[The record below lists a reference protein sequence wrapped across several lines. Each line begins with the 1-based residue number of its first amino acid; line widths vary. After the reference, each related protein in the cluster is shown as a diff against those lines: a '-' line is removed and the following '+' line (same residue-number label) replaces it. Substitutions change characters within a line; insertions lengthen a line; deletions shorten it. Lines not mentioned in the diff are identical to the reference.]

1 MSTPP
6 PRHSFSLPTSTSG
19 SNERVLPTPSSS
31 TTVRQSMYQ
40 KPKQQTE
47 RQELEQQLAEKKK
60 QLQGSTSGIGKN
72 VLARQVDQ
80 LEEKIKELENQKH
93 DPPSESPFSS
103 ERLKHLERDLADY
116 RKPPSLRNKKESF
129 GQQQRVPMTTGLD
142 LLPSPTASSLLPP
155 QHDSTSLLPLPPPPT
170 GSIPT
175 KRRSKVP
182 NTDRRNTDI
191 EFATE
196 IGQGLLLEVR
206 KMQALLQEKEEQ
218 LRTLEN
224 QKADLE
230 RAAEAMAKQ
239 MRQREENEE
248 KLKEETWNLELAKQE
263 LTISVTELQQN
274 LNKANV
280 EQTKLAKQADELRT
294 EIEHLRASEEKLN
307 NKVENMKNR
316 HEQDMSSMRQHTAV
330 LQKEKTDQAK
340 QIETLT
346 SELAIAKAQSRI
358 VKPIVSEPE
367 PSTRSE
373 QSDDQTQ
380 STTTTKNELSPASS
394 PPPSPKHAPVRNQ
407 KMEVETLKS
416 SLAHAHRMISN
427 LRSNLHK
434 EKAEKFELKK
444 LLAESQETIEQMQ
457 NDPRLWVDAR
467 SEPKEHSK
475 RLQKSPKRRGKKTDS
490 SSRRIKSNST
500 SVPRIEYVDSTDSCS
515 SMSDINDND
524 DEGDLPHSPINID
537 HIGFTSLSSELSQ
550 SQFSQRPNTVD
561 AEVNTDP
568 VHIEKAHEPLI
579 ENISEASKPDEVKPN
594 SLKQTIGGLMTGA
607 AAAADVLPSTKSSM
621 EVSTQTET
629 TSKGVESSV
638 QTEAVS
644 STSLPTQIEEPELT
658 ATTVA
663 VHTSIQTET
672 RPENVES
679 LMQTATKPTND
690 ISTQTE
696 PRSVDVKGSIQT
708 AADPVNIN
716 SVQLETGPDG
726 VENTNITSAKSEG
739 VESSVQTISTP
750 ISSLPTQTEDIQG
763 SDVSIQAENDS
774 DDIFT
779 QTNESIDTVKQQ
791 DITHRPIQRNDVETQ
806 TQYVETKDAQVQYD
820 TDIFEKSSVL
830 PLPLNKSQPKQHPL
844 FNDEDNNSFYYDAN
858 SDLNQSKPSSRNT
871 LTNVAGL
878 DDSHQSLKHAGEIDN
893 RNMSALRMSTVEP
906 TAPPKSIPKRAL
918 SSEDQTIKLDDDG
931 NEKKMFSKEET
942 DALISTAVNIALAK
956 AKKSQNEMKS
966 NRDSAIVEVPISPEA
981 TEAPGIISST
991 VSEIIVKDKDAAGH
1005 IDEEI
1010 PPPELIDGPS
1020 AAFEQESEEYDD
1032 IEDSIPERPTSPP
1045 PSSLLSRALS
1055 PRRMNKGKMPESDA
1069 DYQRSLNRTP
1079 VSMSS
1084 MSTANTHDQLRS
1096 VTSSHFDTH
1105 SINATDPHMISLITK
1120 TMIGDWLWKNTRKAV
1135 GGGISENKHQRYFW
1149 IHPYSR
1155 TLYWSN
1161 KSPGLDGNHAKAKSA
1176 LIENITVVPNKP
1188 TKSDDLPDVSMLI
1201 QTTHRQLRLT
1211 APNMEQHNNWFEAIS
1226 HLITRNTGSSIQ
1238 SPSSR
1243 NTNTKSVASSTG
1255 NSLLQRASFRRLHD
1269 MFHQPSISTTTAT
1282 QRTESTTPEYEDDP
1296 LEDVRMCCNGKH
1308 HVSKLER
1315 DHKHR
1320 RQYRKSSSRIPH
1332 NH

>member
-1 MSTPP
+1 
-6 PRHSFSLPTSTSG
+6 
-19 SNERVLPTPSSS
+19 
-31 TTVRQSMYQ
+31 MYQ
-40 KPKQQTE
+40 KPKQLTE
-47 RQELEQQLAEKKK
+47 QQELEQQLAEKKR

-129 GQQQRVPMTTGLD
+129 GQQQRGPMTTGLD

-280 EQTKLAKQADELRT
+280 EQTKLAKQADKLRT
-294 EIEHLRASEEKLN
+294 EIEQLRASEEKLN
-307 NKVENMKNR
+307 SKVENMKNR
-316 HEQDMSSMRQHTAV
+316 HEQDMSSMRRHTAV

-358 VKPIVSEPE
+358 VKSAVSEPE

-394 PPPSPKHAPVRNQ
+394 PPSSPKNAPVRNQ
-407 KMEVETLKS
+407 AMEVETLKS
-416 SLAHAHRMISN
+416 SLAHAHRMVSN
-427 LRSNLHK
+427 LRSNLYK

-457 NDPRLWVDAR
+457 NDPHLWVDAR
-467 SEPKEHSK
+467 SGPKEHSR

-500 SVPRIEYVDSTDSCS
+500 SAPRIEYVASTDSCS
-515 SMSDINDND
+515 SISDINDND
-524 DEGDLPHSPINID
+524 SEGDLPHSPIDID

-550 SQFSQRPNTVD
+550 SQFSQRPSTVD

-568 VHIEKAHEPLI
+568 VHIETAHGSLI
-579 ENISEASKPDEVKPN
+579 ESINEASNLDEAKHK
-594 SLKQTIGGLMTGA
+594 SLKKAIGGLMADA
-607 AAAADVLPSTKSSM
+607 AAGAGILPSTKSSM

-629 TSKGVESSV
+629 TSKGVESFV
-638 QTEAVS
+638 QTEAAL
-644 STSLPTQIEEPELT
+644 STSLSTQIEEPELT

-663 VHTSIQTET
+663 VHTSIQTEA
-672 RPENVES
+672 RPEDNEI
-679 LMQTATKPTND
+679 LMQTTTKLAND
-690 ISTQTE
+690 ISAQT
-696 PRSVDVKGSIQT
+696 
-708 AADPVNIN
+708 DPVNTN
-716 SVQLETGPDG
+716 SLQAETRPND
-726 VENTNITSAKSEG
+726 VESSNVTSAKSEG

-750 ISSLPTQTEDIQG
+750 ATSLSTQTEDTQG

-774 DDIFT
+774 DDIFK
-779 QTNESIDTVKQQ
+779 QTNESIDIVKQQ

-806 TQYVETKDAQVQYD
+806 TQYVKTKDAQVQYD
-820 TDIFEKSSVL
+820 TDVFEKPSVL
-830 PLPLNKSQPKQHPL
+830 PLPTSKSQSNQHPL
-844 FNDEDNNSFYYDAN
+844 FNDEDNDSFYYDAN
-858 SDLNQSKPSSRNT
+858 SDLNQSKPTSRNT
-871 LTNVAGL
+871 LANMAGL
-878 DDSHQSLKHAGEIDN
+878 DDSRQSLKHAGEIDD
-893 RNMSALRMSTVEP
+893 RNMSALRMSAIEP
-906 TAPPKSIPKRAL
+906 TDPSKSVPKRAL
-918 SSEDQTIKLDDDG
+918 SPENQTIKPDDDES
-931 NEKKMFSKEET
+931 EKKMFSKEET
-942 DALISTAVNIALAK
+942 DALIATAVGIALAK
-956 AKKSQNEMKS
+956 AKESQNEKES
-966 NRDSAIVEVPISPEA
+966 NRDSAMVEISISPEV
-981 TEAPGIISST
+981 TETSGIISGT
-991 VSEIIVKDKDAAGH
+991 VSEIIAKDKDTVGH
-1005 IDEEI
+1005 TGEEI

-1020 AAFEQESEEYDD
+1020 AVFEQESEEYDD

-1096 VTSSHFDTH
+1096 VTSSHFDNH

-1176 LIENITVVPNKP
+1176 LIENITIVPNKP
-1188 TKSDDLPDVSMLI
+1188 TKSDGLPGVSMLI

-1255 NSLLQRASFRRLHD
+1255 NSLLQRTSLRRLHD
-1269 MFHQPSISTTTAT
+1269 MFHQPSISMTTAT

-1315 DHKHR
+1315 NHKHR